1 MISRQMSCLAPD
13 SLVSSRPSKNMSS
26 AQPDSLF
33 YSPDSYIERMSCA
46 DMFSTDQPLE
56 VEIGTGDGSFLI
68 QYACAHPE
76 LNLIGVERLLG
87 RIRKIDK
94 RGRRDG
100 LTNLRLMR
108 IEANYFVQY
117 MLPKS
122 SVDAF
127 HIYFPD
133 PWPKAKHEKNR
144 LIQPPFLA
152 LMADVLKPG
161 GIVYL
166 RTDNVPYFNQM
177 LEVFGESSA
186 FEALETP
193 AELKSVVTD
202 FEAGFNAQGITTN
215 YAAYRLAK

>member
-1 MISRQMSCLAPD
+1 
-13 SLVSSRPSKNMSS
+13 MSS
-26 AQPDSLF
+26 AQPNSLF
-33 YSPDSYIERMSCA
+33 YSPDSYIERMNCA

-56 VEIGTGDGSFLI
+56 VEVGAGDGSFLI

-117 MLPKS
+117 MLPKD

-144 LIQPPFLA
+144 LIQMPFLK
-152 LMADVLKPG
+152 LLCEVLKTG
-161 GIVYL
+161 GHVYL
-166 RTDNVPYFNQM
+166 RTDNIEYFAQM
-177 LEVFGESSA
+177 LQVFSEAKEFESV
-186 FEALETP
+186 ETP
-193 AELKSVVTD
+193 GELKSVVTD
-202 FEAGFNAQGITTN
+202 FEAGFNAQGIETN
-215 YAAYRLAK
+215 YAAYKLSI